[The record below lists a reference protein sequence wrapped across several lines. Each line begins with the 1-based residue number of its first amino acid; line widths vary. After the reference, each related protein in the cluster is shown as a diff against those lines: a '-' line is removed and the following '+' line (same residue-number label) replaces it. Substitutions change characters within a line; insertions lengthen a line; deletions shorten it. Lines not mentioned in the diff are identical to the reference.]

1 MESSVYSSV
10 TDAVAAAK
18 GAYGRYTERTL
29 NERKEI
35 LEHIKNALRPM
46 ANKLAAMAV
55 EETGMGN
62 VKDKAQKI
70 RLSIEMT
77 PGVEDLITEVNTGD
91 HSMTLYELSSF
102 GIVCAVQPCTNP
114 CATLISN
121 TIGMLAAGN
130 AIIHCPH
137 PRAVKVSQFLTAIIS
152 NAIRTVCGIDN
163 LVVTLH
169 ESLMG
174 LTAEVMSHPDV
185 DLVVCT
191 GGSSS
196 LRQAMLSGKKVIG
209 AGPANPVAIV
219 DETADLAKS
228 ARDIV
233 QGASFDNNLMCTSE
247 KGIVVVE
254 AAAAPLI
261 YELLKNG
268 VYYVKDEG
276 ELQSLLSV
284 AVTEDFVINKKLE
297 GKSADEILKA
307 AGIACSSSV
316 RLIVAET
323 ERIHPFAALELLMP
337 LVPLIKAENFDEALE
352 IALELEQGY
361 KHTATIHSESI
372 ERLNRAAK
380 KMQTSVFVKN
390 GASLLGIG
398 FDKEGHTSYGHRRG
412 DDDSQAFCAAK
423 KMYAYKRLFHS
434 LIQESRWME

>member
-18 GAYGRYTERTL
+18 GAYGRYTELTL

-91 HSMTLYELSSF
+91 HGMTLYELSSF

-254 AAAAPLI
+254 AAAAPFI

-398 FDKEGHTSYGHRRG
+398 FDKEGHTSFTIATATGEVTTTARHFARRRRCTLTSG
-412 DDDSQAFCAAK
+412 FSI
-423 KMYAYKRLFHS
+423 R
-434 LIQESRWME
+434 

>member
-1 MESSVYSSV
+1 M
-10 TDAVAAAK
+10 
-18 GAYGRYTERTL
+18 
-29 NERKEI
+29 
-35 LEHIKNALRPM
+35 
-46 ANKLAAMAV
+46 
-55 EETGMGN
+55 
-62 VKDKAQKI
+62 
-70 RLSIEMT
+70 
-77 PGVEDLITEVNTGD
+77 
-91 HSMTLYELSSF
+91 
-102 GIVCAVQPCTNP
+102 
-114 CATLISN
+114 
-121 TIGMLAAGN
+121 
-130 AIIHCPH
+130 
-137 PRAVKVSQFLTAIIS
+137 
-152 NAIRTVCGIDN
+152 
-163 LVVTLH
+163 
-169 ESLMG
+169 
-174 LTAEVMSHPDV
+174 
-185 DLVVCT
+185 
-191 GGSSS
+191 
-196 LRQAMLSGKKVIG
+196 
-209 AGPANPVAIV
+209 

-398 FDKEGHTSYGHRRG
+398 FDKEGHTSFTIATATGEGTTTARHFARRRRCTLTSG
-412 DDDSQAFCAAK
+412 FSI
-423 KMYAYKRLFHS
+423 R
-434 LIQESRWME
+434 